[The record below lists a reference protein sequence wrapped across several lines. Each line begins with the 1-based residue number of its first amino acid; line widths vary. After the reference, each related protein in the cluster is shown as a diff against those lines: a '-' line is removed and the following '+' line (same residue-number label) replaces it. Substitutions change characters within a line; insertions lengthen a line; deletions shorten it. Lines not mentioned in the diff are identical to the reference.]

1 MTNHKLYIQDETV
14 DVTLI
19 LFKNVTNSKDV
30 LEIYNK
36 LSADI
41 SSSDHQNKFF
51 LILDSQLVFNEDH
64 ILHSIYRGYHNF
76 KTKKK
81 ITKNIIL
88 EIFFLLSSHE
98 NINEC
103 INQYKMNENSTS
115 IIYVGVNMP
124 TDQILE
130 VTKLIQG
137 ESTNF
142 DEISSLHCEK
152 KILEHFNTDIN
163 NIDRFIY
170 HNIAS
175 KKISLN

>member
-1 MTNHKLYIQDETV
+1 MINRKLYIQDETV
-14 DVTLI
+14 DVTLN

-36 LSADI
+36 KSVDI
-41 SSSDHQNKFF
+41 CSSDQQNKFF
-51 LILDSQLVFNEDH
+51 LILDSQLVFNEGH

-88 EIFFLLSSHE
+88 EIFFLLSSHD

-103 INQYKMNENSTS
+103 INQYKMNEKSTS

-124 TDQILE
+124 NDQMEE
-130 VTKLIQG
+130 VTKIIQG

-175 KKISLN
+175 KKITLN